1 MENDMKKLITIALLC
16 GALLLSGCGDG
27 ELPLTKLELEQEQRI
42 EELEAELE
50 QAEARLAEAAE
61 ALAGAGEGAEY
72 SLENMIRVEPEFS
85 QAVVNCPEGIL
96 VSAVEPQLKCGHPME
111 NEYVEVVAKCRVKLS
126 SELTEPPEEWLLVEC
141 AVMDATEGSLGW
153 IPAECAAEYTAENM
167 EQVTWPLKVDE
178 SKLDWGYGL
187 VSIGS
192 VEDGAAQ
199 IGYHGGGSASIPLE
213 ALLRPEPGT
222 TGWFE

>member
-1 MENDMKKLITIALLC
+1 MGSNPTRCARAPGAFAPGAFRC
-16 GALLLSGCGDG
+16 GGALLLSGCGDG

-96 VSAVEPQLKCGHPME
+96 VSPVEPQLKCGHPME
-111 NEYVEVVAKCRVKLS
+111 NGYVEVVAKCRVKLS
-126 SELTEPPEEWLLVEC
+126 SEL
-141 AVMDATEGSLGW
+141 
-153 IPAECAAEYTAENM
+153 AAEGGR
-167 EQVTWPLKVDE
+167 EQV
-178 SKLDWGYGL
+178 
-187 VSIGS
+187 
-192 VEDGAAQ
+192 
-199 IGYHGGGSASIPLE
+199 
-213 ALLRPEPGT
+213 
-222 TGWFE
+222 

>member
-27 ELPLTKLELEQEQRI
+27 ELPLTKLEMEQEQRI

-50 QAEARLAEAAE
+50 QAEARLAEAEE

-96 VSAVEPQLKCGHPME
+96 VSPVEPQLKCGHPME
-111 NEYVEVVAKCRVKLS
+111 NEYVEVVAKCRLKPSSAPSRARPGGLS
-126 SELTEPPEEWLLVEC
+126 ETRPE
-141 AVMDATEGSLGW
+141 ADKQAAPARSDALCRSLFALARLSYAFFDAKNLCFQSQHLYCQKLGW
-153 IPAECAAEYTAENM
+153 PFVGIHQFMPLRTNWRKLLTA
-167 EQVTWPLKVDE
+167 
-178 SKLDWGYGL
+178 
-187 VSIGS
+187 
-192 VEDGAAQ
+192 
-199 IGYHGGGSASIPLE
+199 GGV
-213 ALLRPEPGT
+213 
-222 TGWFE
+222 